1 MLDAA
6 DSTILGYYYEEI
18 VMSVEEKRKL
28 RDKLVHFEA
37 AAHSQLDVLEA
48 VAQGE
53 GQFLDGGRAGFADVI
68 AADGNGVELGR
79 VLYAELEGVNY
90 QAHRG
95 FRRVDVFLLRN
106 VFLEDVVL
114 ERAGNRFPV
123 SALLFGDGQVHR
135 PNHRGGRIDGHRS
148 SDIGEGNF
156 VEEHFHVGERT
167 DGHAALA
174 DFSFGE
180 CVIGVVAHQR
190 GQVESRGEA
199 GLALREEITEALVG
213 VLGGPEACELPHGP
227 EAASGPFGK

>member
-37 AAHSQLDVLEA
+37 AAHSPFDVLEA

-79 VLYAELEGVNY
+79 VLNTEFKRVNH
-90 QAHRG
+90 QAHGRFRG
-95 FRRVDVFLLRN
+95 VDVFLLRN
-106 VFLEDVVL
+106 VFLHDVVL

-123 SALLFGDGQVHR
+123 SALLFVDGPV
-135 PNHRGGRIDGHRS
+135 
-148 SDIGEGNF
+148 
-156 VEEHFHVGERT
+156 
-167 DGHAALA
+167 
-174 DFSFGE
+174 
-180 CVIGVVAHQR
+180 
-190 GQVESRGEA
+190 
-199 GLALREEITEALVG
+199 
-213 VLGGPEACELPHGP
+213 
-227 EAASGPFGK
+227 